1 MVVMND
7 FENHRTISAY
17 NDALIG
23 KKSCLVFI
31 NTFFSYYYIAFI
43 AQYVVYDFNGTD
55 VDASRSCGGYATCM
69 DALCNNMF
77 FAVLTDFTML
87 VKTRIETPIKN
98 WIYHYYV
105 NEFTEVADWIGKTLG
120 LIQPLRP
127 QKNILKK
134 TADDLNN
141 LTREVIKQYCHRASS
156 GSYTGTHLF
165 EDYTKLFVQFGYLML
180 FLPALPLVS
189 VICFFTCWTDLKL
202 DAQKLFDDFLRPFP
216 EGSPDI
222 GSWRSSFNY
231 MAMAAVPTNAGV
243 VVFTMNA
250 FNTTSFSVQLIVF
263 IGMQWVILV
272 ILYIAQAIYSGEALK
287 VTVQRGRTRNIIQNL
302 ENLVGDKKLQKSDNQ
317 LRAQIAETER
327 VTKLNA
333 ELVAKNK
340 KLEQDNTRL
349 RQQAK

>member
-1 MVVMND
+1 M
-7 FENHRTISAY
+7 
-17 NDALIG
+17 
-23 KKSCLVFI
+23 
-31 NTFFSYYYIAFI
+31 
-43 AQYVVYDFNGTD
+43 
-55 VDASRSCGGYATCM
+55 DASRSCGGYATCM

-98 WIYHYYV
+98 WIYDYYV
-105 NEFTEVADWIGKTLG
+105 NEFTEVAHWIGKTLG

-202 DAQKLFDDFLRPFP
+202 DAQKLFDDYLRPFP

-222 GSWRSSFNY
+222 GSWRSCFNY
-231 MAMAAVPTNAGV
+231 MALIAIPTNAGV

-250 FNTTSFSVQLIVF
+250 FNTTSFTLQLIIF
-263 IGMQWVILV
+263 IGMQWVIFV
-272 ILYIAQAIYSGEALK
+272 ILFIAQAIYSGESLK
-287 VTVQRGRTRNIIQNL
+287 VTVQRGRAKNIIQNL
-302 ENLVGDKKLQKSDNQ
+302 ENLVGDNKLKKSDNQ
-317 LRAQIAETER
+317 LRAQMAETER

-333 ELVAKNK
+333 ELDAKNK
-340 KLEQDNTRL
+340 KLERTITNMRE
-349 RQQAK
+349 QQAK

>member
-1 MVVMND
+1 
-7 FENHRTISAY
+7 
-17 NDALIG
+17 
-23 KKSCLVFI
+23 
-31 NTFFSYYYIAFI
+31 
-43 AQYVVYDFNGTD
+43 
-55 VDASRSCGGYATCM
+55 
-69 DALCNNMF
+69 
-77 FAVLTDFTML
+77 
-87 VKTRIETPIKN
+87 
-98 WIYHYYV
+98 
-105 NEFTEVADWIGKTLG
+105 
-120 LIQPLRP
+120 
-127 QKNILKK
+127 
-134 TADDLNN
+134 
-141 LTREVIKQYCHRASS
+141 
-156 GSYTGTHLF
+156 
-165 EDYTKLFVQFGYLML
+165 ML